1 MCVLFVRLVRCATLV
16 PCYLLVGEGY
26 RVAAFVAC
34 VRGFECVCLCARACA
49 PHVCVYVVCAR
60 MCVCVRAHVRI
71 FAVSSELRT
80 RQTKSV
86 RPRAVAASGIAA
98 CAAAVRVW
106 CLSTPKYVYAVVS
119 IYLCI
124 YMLSI
129 LPVDMRASDVCVYW
143 CVFICDGMCSA
154 CMRMCVPSVRA
165 FCLWCVCVHD
175 IRLCLCYVS
184 CVNVRVYVVLKQCL

>member
-1 MCVLFVRLVRCATLV
+1 
-16 PCYLLVGEGY
+16 
-26 RVAAFVAC
+26 
-34 VRGFECVCLCARACA
+34 
-49 PHVCVYVVCAR
+49 
-60 MCVCVRAHVRI
+60 MCVCGRAHVRI

-98 CAAAVRVW
+98 CAAAVRV
-106 CLSTPKYVYAVVS
+106 CTPKYVYAVVS

-129 LPVDMRASDVCVYW
+129 LLVDMRASDVCVYW

-165 FCLWCVCVHD
+165 FCLWCVCV
-175 IRLCLCYVS
+175 Y
-184 CVNVRVYVVLKQCL
+184 VYVCVMFRV